1 MKCAICDKDLSE
13 DELEAHIKDS
23 HDGRQSCYPYIF
35 ALQKKLEELKHT
47 IETSHGP
54 VD

>member
-23 HDGRQSCYPYIF
+23 HDGRQSCYPYIL
-35 ALQKKLEELKHT
+35 ALQKKLEELERT
-47 IETSHGP
+47 VEISHGP